1 MKELY
6 LGIWCKVAR
15 MRGSSQTQA
24 EETTMK
30 NLKNYALG
38 FEVLKLSDSSDISA
52 LLTSVVHSLV
62 EWS

>member
-1 MKELY
+1 
-6 LGIWCKVAR
+6 

-30 NLKNYALG
+30 NLKNYGLG